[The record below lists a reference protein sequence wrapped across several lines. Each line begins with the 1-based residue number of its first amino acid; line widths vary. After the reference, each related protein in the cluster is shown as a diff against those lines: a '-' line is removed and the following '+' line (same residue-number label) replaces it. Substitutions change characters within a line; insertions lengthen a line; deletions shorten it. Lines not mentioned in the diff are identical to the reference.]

1 MVIFN
6 FERALV
12 GFSPHRLVTEG
23 VITLNAIICTVL
35 IALGPQMVPKQT
47 GSLFIFNGWV
57 LQTLIWGM
65 VVLVGTTVI
74 FWGIKHVLYGKEHA
88 PGGALH
94 IRFGPDSNAPK
105 AKPKAGEEHP

>member
-35 IALGPQMVPKQT
+35 IALAPLAIPKQT
-47 GSLFIFNGWV
+47 GSLFSFTEWV
-57 LQTLIWGM
+57 LQTLIWGGI
-65 VVLVGTTVI
+65 VLVGTTVI
-74 FWGIKHVLYGKEHA
+74 FGGVKHLLFGKEHA
-88 PGGALH
+88 PGASVH
-94 IRFGPDSNAPK
+94 VRFGADSNAPK
-105 AKPKAGEEHP
+105 AKPKSGEEHP